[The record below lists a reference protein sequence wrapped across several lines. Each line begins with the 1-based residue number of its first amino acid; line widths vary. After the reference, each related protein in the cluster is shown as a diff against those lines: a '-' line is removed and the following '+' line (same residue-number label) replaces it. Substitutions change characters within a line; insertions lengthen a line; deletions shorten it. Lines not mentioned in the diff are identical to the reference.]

1 MFALGPLSFSAPL
14 ALAGLVAL
22 PLLWLLLRA
31 TPPAPKRAIF
41 PPLRLLLGAPDDAE
55 TPQHAPWW
63 LILFRLLIAAL
74 VIIALARPVW
84 TPPNVEEETRP
95 ALIVMD
101 TGWAS
106 AAAWPDMRQEAER
119 LIDAADRGGRAVAL
133 VTTAPTGQAAPALR
147 LGNADDARRQ
157 LESAEPQA
165 WPANR
170 GATADRIADARS
182 SGSLDGQMA
191 VTWLSDGVDSRDAG
205 ELSRALSSLGD
216 LTVIEPD
223 SGRAPLGLAAP
234 QPAAD
239 GLTVS
244 VMRAGR
250 DFPRTVAVTALGN
263 DGRAIARSDIS
274 FAAGEGV
281 ASTDISLP
289 LDLRNRIVSLR
300 LDGTASAASVRL
312 LGDQWQR
319 PRVGLITLES
329 DEGQPLLSDLHYVRS
344 ALGPHAQLID
354 GDLDALLA
362 ENVSVLV
369 MTDSARSDD
378 ERIADFINEG
388 GVLIRFAGPRLAAQG
403 DALLPVILREGGR
416 LFGGSLN
423 WDEPQRI
430 AAFPDTSPFAGLPA
444 DSTATIDRQ
453 VLAQPGS
460 ATPDRVWARLED
472 GTPLVTAERR
482 ARGWIVLFHVT
493 ASPDWS
499 DLPLSGL
506 FPRMLQRLMG
516 LSQGGNA
523 TVPGNGAWVLDRALD
538 AEGQLVAAPI
548 SARPVPAAS
557 FDTTA
562 ASPVAPAGLYRLG
575 SAASALNVIGP
586 DTRMDPLPR
595 DLPGASFAGLD
606 GPRARHFDAALLAAA
621 LIMLTLDVLI
631 ALGLAGRLPVRL
643 GGAAAAMVLA
653 LGLTPLTSPPAQ
665 AQDVAPAPERA
676 ALSEEMMQAALT
688 LRFGYV
694 TTGDATIDNRSRA
707 GLTGLSQEIFRRSA
721 MEPEPPLAVNV
732 NTDELI
738 FFPMLYW
745 PVTRDAGPLS
755 DQASSRV
762 AAYLAAGGLI
772 IFDTQDADI
781 AMLRAGTPHPGLVN
795 VLDSIDVPALSQIPG
810 DHVLTR
816 AFYLLQEFPGRY
828 SGAPVWVEANPDG
841 ASRDGT
847 SGVIIGSH
855 DWATAWARG
864 ESGGAA
870 APIEGG
876 DRQRELAIRF
886 GVNIAMYALTG
897 NYKADQVHVPDIL
910 ERLGQ

>member
-1 MFALGPLSFSAPL
+1 MFALGPLSFGAPL
-14 ALAGLVAL
+14 ALAGLLTL
-22 PLLWLLLRA
+22 PVLWLLLRA
-31 TPPAPKRAIF
+31 TPPAPKRAVF

-63 LILFRLLIAAL
+63 LILLRLLIAAL
-74 VIIALARPVW
+74 IIIALARPVW
-84 TPPNVEEETRP
+84 TPPSVEEETRP

-101 TGWAS
+101 NGWAA

-119 LIDAADRGGRAVAL
+119 LIDTAERDGRAVAL

-147 LGNADDARRQ
+147 LGNPDEARRL

-165 WPANR
+165 WPADR

-182 SGSLDGQMA
+182 NDALGGELA
-191 VTWLSDGVDSRDAG
+191 ITWLSDGVDSRDAVA
-205 ELSRALSSLGD
+205 LSRILDGLGA

-223 SGRAPLGLAAP
+223 AGRAPLGLAAP
-234 QPAAD
+234 EAAAD
-239 GLTVS
+239 GLTIS
-244 VMRAGR
+244 VRRAGR

-263 DGRAIARSDIS
+263 DGRAIARSDVT

-281 ASTDISLP
+281 ATTDISLP
-289 LDLRNRIVSLR
+289 LDLRNRIASLR

-329 DEGQPLLSDLHYVRS
+329 DEGQPLLSDLHYVRA
-344 ALGPHAQLID
+344 ALGPHAQLSN

-362 ENVSVLV
+362 EDVSILV
-369 MTDSARSDD
+369 MTDNARSDD
-378 ERIADFINEG
+378 QRIVDFINEG
-388 GVLIRFAGPRLAAQG
+388 GVLIRFAGPRLAAHG
-403 DALLPVILREGGR
+403 DDLLPVVLREGGR

-430 AAFPDTSPFAGLPA
+430 AAFPDTSPFAGLPR

-460 ATPDRVWARLED
+460 ATPDKVWARLED

-506 FPRMLQRLMG
+506 FPRMLQRLTG
-516 LSQGGNA
+516 LAQGGTA
-523 TVPGNGAWVLDRALD
+523 TIPGNGAWVLDRALD
-538 AEGQLVAAPI
+538 AGGQLVAAPVT
-548 SARPVPAAS
+548 ARPVPSAT
-557 FDTTA
+557 FDTTVV
-562 ASPVAPAGLYRLG
+562 SPVAPPGLYRLG
-575 SAASALNVIGP
+575 SAASALNIIGP

-606 GPRARHFDAALLAAA
+606 GPRARHFDAPLLAAA
-621 LIMLTLDVLI
+621 LIMLILDVVI
-631 ALGLAGRLPVRL
+631 ALGLAGRLPMRF
-643 GGAAAAMVLA
+643 GTASAAILLA
-653 LGLTPLTSPPAQ
+653 LVVLPMAPPAH
-665 AQDVAPAPERA
+665 AQDSSGRPVE
-676 ALSEEMMQAALT
+676 LSDEMMQAALT

-732 NTDELI
+732 NSDELI

-745 PVTRDAGPLS
+745 PVTRDAGPLGEE
-755 DQASSRV
+755 ASRRV
-762 AAYLAAGGLI
+762 SAYLAAGGLI
-772 IFDTQDADI
+772 VLDTQDADI
-781 AMLRAGTPHPGLVN
+781 AMLRAGAPHPGLVN
-795 VLDSIDVPALSQIPG
+795 VLDSIDVPALSQIPS

-816 AFYLLQEFPGRY
+816 TFYLLQEFPGRY
-828 SGAPVWVEANPDG
+828 TGSPVWVEANPDG

-876 DRQRELAIRF
+876 ERQREMAIRF

>member
-1 MFALGPLSFSAPL
+1 MFALGPLSFGAPL
-14 ALAGLVAL
+14 ALAGLLTL
-22 PLLWLLLRA
+22 PVLWLLLRA
-31 TPPAPKRAIF
+31 TPPAPKRAVF

-63 LILFRLLIAAL
+63 LILLRLLIAAL
-74 VIIALARPVW
+74 IIIALARPVW
-84 TPPNVEEETRP
+84 TPPSVEEETRP

-101 TGWAS
+101 NGWAA

-119 LIDAADRGGRAVAL
+119 LIDTAERDGRAVAL

-147 LGNADDARRQ
+147 LGNPDEARRL

-165 WPANR
+165 WPADR

-182 SGSLDGQMA
+182 NDALGGELA
-191 VTWLSDGVDSRDAG
+191 ITWLSDGVDSRDAVA
-205 ELSRALSSLGD
+205 LSRILDGLGA

-223 SGRAPLGLAAP
+223 AGRAPLGLAAP
-234 QPAAD
+234 EAAAD
-239 GLTVS
+239 GLNIS
-244 VMRAGR
+244 VRRAGR

-263 DGRAIARSDIS
+263 DGRAIARSDVT

-281 ASTDISLP
+281 ATTDISLP
-289 LDLRNRIVSLR
+289 LDLRNRIASLR

-329 DEGQPLLSDLHYVRS
+329 DEGQPLLSDLHYVRA
-344 ALGPHAQLID
+344 ALGPHAQLSN

-362 ENVSVLV
+362 EDVSILV
-369 MTDSARSDD
+369 MTDNARSDD
-378 ERIADFINEG
+378 QRIVDFINEG
-388 GVLIRFAGPRLAAQG
+388 GVLIRFAGPRLAAHG
-403 DALLPVILREGGR
+403 DDLLPVVLREGGR

-430 AAFPDTSPFAGLPA
+430 AAFPDTSPFAGLPR

-460 ATPDRVWARLED
+460 ATPDKVWARLED

-506 FPRMLQRLMG
+506 FPRMLQRLTG
-516 LSQGGNA
+516 LAQGGTA
-523 TVPGNGAWVLDRALD
+523 TIPGNGAWVLDRALD
-538 AEGQLVAAPI
+538 AGGQLVAAPVT
-548 SARPVPAAS
+548 ARPVPSAT
-557 FDTTA
+557 FDTTVV
-562 ASPVAPAGLYRLG
+562 SPVAPPGLYRLG
-575 SAASALNVIGP
+575 SAASALNIIGP

-606 GPRARHFDAALLAAA
+606 GPRARHFDAPLLAAA
-621 LIMLTLDVLI
+621 LIMLILDVVI
-631 ALGLAGRLPVRL
+631 ALGLAGRLPMRF
-643 GGAAAAMVLA
+643 GTASAAILLA
-653 LGLTPLTSPPAQ
+653 LVVLPMAPPAH
-665 AQDVAPAPERA
+665 AQDSSGRPVE
-676 ALSEEMMQAALT
+676 LSDEMMQAALT

-732 NTDELI
+732 NSDELI

-745 PVTRDAGPLS
+745 PVTRDAGPLGEE
-755 DQASSRV
+755 ASRRV
-762 AAYLAAGGLI
+762 SAYLAAGGLI
-772 IFDTQDADI
+772 VFDTQDADI
-781 AMLRAGTPHPGLVN
+781 AMLRAGAPHPGLVN
-795 VLDSIDVPALSQIPG
+795 VLDSIDVPALSQIPS

-816 AFYLLQEFPGRY
+816 TFYLLQEFPGRY
-828 SGAPVWVEANPDG
+828 TGSPVWVEANPDG

-876 DRQRELAIRF
+876 ERQREMAIRF